1 MVLCNIEPDM
11 IGRND
16 APSRLLHYM
25 KDRVLSKFKF
35 KDIKLRVLCSF
46 INVGV
51 TRNRALDARL
61 YYLVNYA

>member
-16 APSRLLHYM
+16 APSRFLHYM

-35 KDIKLRVLCSF
+35 KDIKLRVLRSF

-51 TRNRALDARL
+51 TRNGARHPTL
-61 YYLVNYA
+61 LSR